1 MNRISAL
8 ILDWAGTT
16 VDFGSFAP
24 TQIFVEA
31 FRQAFDIEITLE
43 EARVPMG
50 LGKWQHI
57 EALGK
62 LPAVDSRWQAK
73 FGRAM
78 TAADIDAIYAAFMP
92 LQIAKV
98 VDFSAPIAG
107 VVDTIATFR
116 AEGLKI
122 GSCSGY
128 PRPVMEKLVPA
139 AAAQGYAP
147 DHWVATD
154 DLAAGGRPGPWMAL
168 QNVITLG
175 IDDVA
180 HMREGRRR
188 RAGHQRRVTCRDV
201 ERRAGGVSGNEFGAT
216 WEEYQ
221 AMSKAEIATRRERAA
236 GKLYAAGAHYVVDTL
251 ADLPEVI
258 ADINARL
265 AKGERP

>member
-1 MNRISAL
+1 MLRDRSTLTVGVLSAL
-8 ILDWAGTT
+8 LVVVAVAMIALGL
-16 VDFGSFAP
+16 P
-24 TQIFVEA
+24 EQ
-31 FRQAFDIEITLE
+31 TLLQ
-43 EARVPMG
+43 RRLLQLYSVPLSG
-50 LGKWQHI
+50 ALALGVVHL
-57 EALGK
+57 LGK
-62 LPAVDSRWQAK
+62 LPSVDSRWQAK
-73 FGRAM
+73 FGRPM

-107 VVDTIATFR
+107 VVDTLAALR
-116 AEGLKI
+116 ADGLKI

-180 HMREGRRR
+180 HCVKVDDAAPGISEGLH
-188 RAGHQRRVTCRDV
+188 AGMWSVGL
-201 ERRAGGVSGNEFGAT
+201 AVSGNEFGAT
-216 WEEYQ
+216 WEAYQ
-221 AMSKAEIATRRERAA
+221 AMSKEEIATRRERAA

>member
-107 VVDTIATFR
+107 VVDTIATLR
-116 AEGLKI
+116 AKGLKI

-168 QNVITLG
+168 QNVINLG

-180 HMREGRRR
+180 HCVKVDDAAPGISEGLH
-188 RAGHQRRVTCRDV
+188 AGMWSVGL
-201 ERRAGGVSGNEFGAT
+201 AVSGNEFGAT

>member
-62 LPAVDSRWQAK
+62 LPSVDSRWQAK

-107 VVDTIATFR
+107 VVDTIATLR
-116 AEGLKI
+116 AKGLKI

-139 AAAQGYAP
+139 AAAPGISEGLHAGM
-147 DHWVATD
+147 WSVG
-154 DLAAGGRPGPWMAL
+154 LA
-168 QNVITLG
+168 
-175 IDDVA
+175 
-180 HMREGRRR
+180 
-188 RAGHQRRVTCRDV
+188 
-201 ERRAGGVSGNEFGAT
+201 VSGNEFGAT

-221 AMSKAEIATRRERAA
+221 AMSKEEIATRRERAA
-236 GKLYAAGAHYVVDTL
+236 DKLYAARAHYVVDTL

>member
-107 VVDTIATFR
+107 VVDTIATLR
-116 AEGLKI
+116 AKGLKI

-168 QNVITLG
+168 QNVIILG

-180 HMREGRRR
+180 HCVKVDDAAPGISEGLH
-188 RAGHQRRVTCRDV
+188 AGMWSVGL
-201 ERRAGGVSGNEFGAT
+201 AVSGNEFGAT

>member
-107 VVDTIATFR
+107 VVDTIATLR
-116 AEGLKI
+116 AKGLKI

-139 AAAQGYAP
+139 AAAQGYVP

-168 QNVITLG
+168 QNVIALG

-180 HMREGRRR
+180 HCVKVDDAAPGISEGLH
-188 RAGHQRRVTCRDV
+188 AGMWSVGL
-201 ERRAGGVSGNEFGAT
+201 AVSGNEFGAT